1 MPTVLRQDGFNIIIW
16 TDDHAPPHIHIFR
29 AGEELVV
36 NLGDTQTGIEIRENK
51 GMKRNNIRRAVDIIE
66 ANRFFL
72 LQEWE
77 RIHGRT

>member
-16 TDDHAPPHIHIFR
+16 TDDHAPSHIHVFR

-51 GMKRNNIRRAVDIIE
+51 GMKRKNIRRAVDIIE
-66 ANRFFL
+66 ANQLFL